1 MTMGERLG
9 QETLSSQRVLLKL
22 SGEIFLQE
30 RLDPI
35 LDQVATLAESHTL
48 VIVIGGG
55 NLMRG
60 HTAPFTQTSRLFLD
74 QMGMC
79 ASVLNG
85 LFLKAH
91 LAERHIP
98 SEVMS
103 PFPLP
108 EQVSLFS
115 EERAQDILG
124 TQKILILAGG
134 TGQPFVTTD
143 TAAVLGALKTGCSAV
158 LKGTKVDGVFAQDPA
173 YFPDAPFLPH
183 LSHTEVLEKNIQV
196 LDSTAVAMA
205 RDFDLP
211 IYVFNIMKKDGLL
224 SVLNSK
230 GRFTRITSGGIHDVS

>member
-1 MTMGERLG
+1 MGERSG
-9 QETLSSQRVLLKL
+9 QDTFSSQRVLLKL
-22 SGEIFLQE
+22 SGEIFSQD
-30 RLDPI
+30 RLGSV
-35 LDQVATLAESHTL
+35 LDQVATLAKSHTL

-98 SEVMS
+98 SEVIS

-108 EQVSLFS
+108 EKVSLFS
-115 EERAQDILG
+115 EDKAQDILG
-124 TQKILILAGG
+124 AKKILILAGG

-143 TAAVLGALKTGCSAV
+143 TAAVLGALKTECSVV
-158 LKGTKVDGVFAQDPA
+158 LKGTKVDGLFAQDPSR
-173 YFPDAPFLPH
+173 FPDAPFLSH
-183 LSHTEVLEKNIQV
+183 LSHTEVLEKNIQA

-224 SVLNSK
+224 SVLHNR
-230 GRFTRITSGGIHDVS
+230 GRFTRITSRGD